1 MADRTFLRFHPAWG
15 SAPVRGIL
23 GLCLLACFA
32 VAACDPY
39 SEVRDGL
46 NPADRERF
54 ARGQRAATPCATC
67 HDFAGQAHKVGP
79 PLLGLFGR
87 RAGAIKDFPYS
98 AAFRQSSLE
107 WNDRSLD
114 AFLANPQAVIPGNRM
129 LSPPMTE
136 PGARSDFIFFL
147 RTLDR
152 QSMDTGAESS

>member
-1 MADRTFLRFHPAWG
+1 MADRTVLRFRPVWG
-15 SAPVRGIL
+15 SAPVRAIL

>member
-1 MADRTFLRFHPAWG
+1 M
-15 SAPVRGIL
+15 
-23 GLCLLACFA
+23 LACFA